1 LRFGIRH
8 AEARSLTEDAMTD
21 LVFVA
26 STIAFFAIALAC
38 VAGCDRL

>member
-1 LRFGIRH
+1 
-8 AEARSLTEDAMTD
+8 LTEGSMAD

-26 STIAFFAIALAC
+26 STVAFFAIALAY